1 MEVEAPQSLPPPPP
15 MASHTFDGGFDEVQL
30 RGLVAGGSLSFDD
43 WTSLISAVENA
54 YPDDIEKL
62 RLVYDSFLCE
72 FPLCHGYWRKYAD
85 HTMRLCSIEKV
96 VDVFEQAVLSA
107 TYSVDVWVEYCHFS
121 MLAFEDPDDV
131 RRLFR
136 RGLSFV
142 GKDYLCHSV
151 WDKYIEFELSQQQW
165 SYLTQIYVQTLRFST
180 KKLQHYYDSFKK
192 LVTIWKKEM
201 VSTSEP
207 DLEFNHESEIQSE
220 VQIFYKDEEIA
231 NVVGNLLGSSNGLD
245 RSRALHKYMKIGE
258 KLYKES
264 HQMDEK
270 IRGFES
276 CIRRSY
282 FHMKPLDDNQVENW
296 HKYLDFVEKQEDF
309 DWVVK
314 LYERCL
320 IPAANYPEFWMRYVH
335 FMETK
340 GGRELANSALD
351 RAVGIFLKRIPV
363 IHAYNARFKEKIGDV
378 SGARA
383 ALVHIRTELDT
394 DLVED
399 VIMKANMEKRW
410 GNLVTA
416 SKIYKEALEKAIS
429 NREFCSLP
437 TLYVHYSQHLYLTT
451 GSAHAAIDVLVD
463 AIKHMPHC
471 KLLYEELIRFAMSHE
486 GMELINVVETVIANA
501 LYSQSSES
509 QVLDSNDG
517 EDISNLY
524 LKYVDQCGSIY
535 DVMRAWNWHV
545 RKFPH
550 SLRTSVFSKVTT
562 CTTIKSFKIV
572 TEEKQRSC
580 VIEPDELLGD
590 NCCKIPLKHS
600 VQEEGSSVQGDG
612 DPSPEQVNPGERSN
626 CLPMPSHEVHYDSVA
641 LHQPD
646 SGASNDGESQRA
658 QNALQQSRDNSPDG
672 SDVDIVGDE
681 AAKEAESVQSDS
693 TCSKDNDQSGRDI
706 TNNESMPPLL
716 ETLSLHPQED
726 RTSGSISNFSRSGET
741 SDEPQVTNEILLVG
755 GSQETSLSNE
765 SLPGSGYRSYQDP
778 KRFSPL
784 GSQGCDGADTQR
796 QTNNVSYTGSHQD
809 HYSSGSLPNQH
820 EPTNRGQSWHH
831 DRVRR
836 DSRFGSRGH
845 LRKKSQYQHESSQSS
860 HGRGKMGGQ
869 LNQQGIVAKNP
880 FHAAT
885 QGNLMAPHA
894 WPMQNVQP
902 QSFAHGPLS
911 QLPVQSAIYPQ
922 AQMLQCPPQNT
933 EQYGQMQNTV
943 AYNQVWQYY
952 YYQQQQFMQQQQQPQ
967 QQQPQHQ
974 QLSQQP
980 YQQQQVFYNPQQQW
994 QQQLQLNQQ
1003 YQQLQVQQLLPHQQ
1017 SNDSQ
1022 PLQQQEQPLPLPLP
1036 LQQPFPQKPDTLDE
1050 QQAEHQNQESEMPW
1064 VQQQK
1069 IQQGAEVEEEK
1080 RDRVHEAVDS
1090 ASEN

>member
-1 MEVEAPQSLPPPPP
+1 
-15 MASHTFDGGFDEVQL
+15 
-30 RGLVAGGSLSFDD
+30 
-43 WTSLISAVENA
+43 
-54 YPDDIEKL
+54 
-62 RLVYDSFLCE
+62 
-72 FPLCHGYWRKYAD
+72 
-85 HTMRLCSIEKV
+85 MRLCSIEKV

-471 KLLYEELIRFAMSHE
+471 KLLYEELIRFAMSH
-486 GMELINVVETVIANA
+486 
-501 LYSQSSES
+501 
-509 QVLDSNDG
+509 
-517 EDISNLY
+517 
-524 LKYVDQCGSIY
+524 
-535 DVMRAWNWHV
+535 
-545 RKFPH
+545 
-550 SLRTSVFSKVTT
+550 
-562 CTTIKSFKIV
+562 
-572 TEEKQRSC
+572 
-580 VIEPDELLGD
+580 
-590 NCCKIPLKHS
+590 
-600 VQEEGSSVQGDG
+600 
-612 DPSPEQVNPGERSN
+612 
-626 CLPMPSHEVHYDSVA
+626 
-641 LHQPD
+641 
-646 SGASNDGESQRA
+646 
-658 QNALQQSRDNSPDG
+658 
-672 SDVDIVGDE
+672 
-681 AAKEAESVQSDS
+681 
-693 TCSKDNDQSGRDI
+693 
-706 TNNESMPPLL
+706 
-716 ETLSLHPQED
+716 
-726 RTSGSISNFSRSGET
+726 
-741 SDEPQVTNEILLVG
+741 
-755 GSQETSLSNE
+755 
-765 SLPGSGYRSYQDP
+765 
-778 KRFSPL
+778 
-784 GSQGCDGADTQR
+784 
-796 QTNNVSYTGSHQD
+796 
-809 HYSSGSLPNQH
+809 
-820 EPTNRGQSWHH
+820 
-831 DRVRR
+831 
-836 DSRFGSRGH
+836 
-845 LRKKSQYQHESSQSS
+845 
-860 HGRGKMGGQ
+860 
-869 LNQQGIVAKNP
+869 
-880 FHAAT
+880 
-885 QGNLMAPHA
+885 
-894 WPMQNVQP
+894 
-902 QSFAHGPLS
+902 
-911 QLPVQSAIYPQ
+911 
-922 AQMLQCPPQNT
+922 
-933 EQYGQMQNTV
+933 
-943 AYNQVWQYY
+943 
-952 YYQQQQFMQQQQQPQ
+952 
-967 QQQPQHQ
+967 
-974 QLSQQP
+974 
-980 YQQQQVFYNPQQQW
+980 
-994 QQQLQLNQQ
+994 
-1003 YQQLQVQQLLPHQQ
+1003 
-1017 SNDSQ
+1017 
-1022 PLQQQEQPLPLPLP
+1022 
-1036 LQQPFPQKPDTLDE
+1036 
-1050 QQAEHQNQESEMPW
+1050 
-1064 VQQQK
+1064 
-1069 IQQGAEVEEEK
+1069 
-1080 RDRVHEAVDS
+1080 
-1090 ASEN
+1090 

>member
-1 MEVEAPQSLPPPPP
+1 MEVEAPQASAPP
-15 MASHTFDGGFDEVQL
+15 MASHTFDDGFDEVQL
-30 RGLVAGGSLSFDD
+30 RSLVASTSLSFDD

-62 RLVYDSFLCE
+62 CLVYDSFLCE

-85 HTMRLCSIEKV
+85 HKMRLCSIEKV

-142 GKDYLCHSV
+142 GKDYLCHSL

-165 SYLTQIYVQTLRFST
+165 SSLAQIYVQTLRFPT

-192 LVTIWKKEM
+192 LVTIWKREI

-220 VQIFYKDEEIA
+220 VRIFYKDEEIA
-231 NVVGNLLGSSNGLD
+231 SVVENLLGSSNGLD
-245 RSRALHKYMKIGE
+245 RSRALHKYMKMGE

-320 IPAANYPEFWMRYVH
+320 IPAASYPEFWMRYVH

-340 GGRELANSALD
+340 GGRELANSAMD

-378 SGARA
+378 LGARA

-394 DLVED
+394 DFVED
-399 VIMKANMEKRW
+399 AIMKANMEKRW

-416 SKIYKEALEKAIS
+416 SKIYKEALDKAMSNEKF
-429 NREFCSLP
+429 RSLP
-437 TLYVHYSQHLYLTT
+437 TVYVHYSRHLYLTT
-451 GSAHAAIDVLVD
+451 GSAHAAINVLGE
-463 AIKHMPHC
+463 AIKRLPHC
-471 KLLYEELIRFAMSHE
+471 KLLYEELIRFAMSHD
-486 GMELINVVETVIANA
+486 GMEHINVIETVVANS
-501 LYSQSSES
+501 LYLQSSES
-509 QVLDSNDG
+509 QVLDSKDG

-545 RKFPH
+545 RKFPR
-550 SLRTSVFSKVTT
+550 SLRTSVFSNATT
-562 CTTIKSFKIV
+562 STTVKSFKIV
-572 TEEKQRSC
+572 TEEKRRSC
-580 VIEPDELLGD
+580 VIQPDKLLGD

-600 VQEEGSSVQGDG
+600 VQEDRSSMQGGG
-612 DPSPEQVNPGERSN
+612 DPLPEQVSPGERSN
-626 CLPMPSHEVHYDSVA
+626 SLPMPSHEAQYDSGA
-641 LHQPD
+641 THQSD
-646 SGASNDGESQRA
+646 SGASDDGESQRA
-658 QNALQQSRDNSPDG
+658 QNALQQSRDNSSEG
-672 SDVDIVGDE
+672 SDVDIVGNK
-681 AAKEAESVQSDS
+681 AGKEAESVQSDL
-693 TCSKDNDQSGRDI
+693 TCSKDNNRSGHDI
-706 TNNESMPPLL
+706 TNNKSMPLLL

-726 RTSGSISNFSRSGET
+726 RTSGSISNISHNGET
-741 SDEPQVTNEILLVG
+741 SDEPRVTNEILLVG
-755 GSQETSLSNE
+755 GSQETSPSNE
-765 SLPGSGYRSYQDP
+765 SLPGSGYRSCQDP
-778 KRFSPL
+778 KRVSPF
-784 GSQGCDGADTQR
+784 GSQGCDAADTR
-796 QTNNVSYTGSHQD
+796 QTSNASFIGSHQD
-809 HYSSGSLPNQH
+809 HYSSGSLANQH

-845 LRKKSQYQHESSQSS
+845 LRKKSQHQHESSQSS

-869 LNQQGIVAKNP
+869 LNQQGIGAKNP
-880 FHAAT
+880 FDAAT
-885 QGNLMAPHA
+885 QGNLMSSHA

-902 QSFAHGPLS
+902 QSLTHGPLP
-911 QLPVQSAIYPQ
+911 QLPVQSAIHPQ
-922 AQMLQCPPQNT
+922 PQMLQYPLQNT
-933 EQYGQMQNTV
+933 EQYGQMQNTIS
-943 AYNQVWQYY
+943 YNNQMWQYY

-967 QQQPQHQ
+967 QQQHQHQ

-980 YQQQQVFYNPQQQW
+980 YQQQQVFYHPQQQW

-1017 SNDSQ
+1017 SNDNQ
-1022 PLQQQEQPLPLPLP
+1022 PLQQQEQPLPSQQPLP
-1036 LQQPFPQKPDTLDE
+1036 QIPDTLDE
-1050 QQAEHQNQESEMPW
+1050 QQAEHQNQEVEMAW

-1069 IQQGAEVEEEK
+1069 IQQGAKVEEK
-1080 RDRVHEAVDS
+1080 RDGIHEAVNS
-1090 ASEN
+1090 ASVN

>member
-1 MEVEAPQSLPPPPP
+1 
-15 MASHTFDGGFDEVQL
+15 
-30 RGLVAGGSLSFDD
+30 
-43 WTSLISAVENA
+43 
-54 YPDDIEKL
+54 DDIEKL
-62 RLVYDSFLCE
+62 CLVYDSFLRE

-85 HTMRLCSIEKV
+85 HKMHLCSIEKV

-142 GKDYLCHSV
+142 GKDYLCHSL

-165 SYLTQIYVQTLRFST
+165 SSLAHIYVQTLRFPT

-192 LVTIWKKEM
+192 LVTICKKEI
-201 VSTSEP
+201 VSTSQP
-207 DLEFNHESEIQSE
+207 DLEFNHEKEIQGK
-220 VQIFYKDEEIA
+220 VQTFYKDEEIA
-231 NVVGNLLGSSNGLD
+231 SVVGNLLGSSNGLD

-258 KLYKES
+258 KFYKES
-264 HQMDEK
+264 RQMDEQ
-270 IRGFES
+270 ICGFES

-335 FMETK
+335 FVETK

-378 SGARA
+378 LGARA

-394 DLVED
+394 DFVED
-399 VIMKANMEKRW
+399 AIMKANMEKRW

-416 SKIYKEALEKAIS
+416 SNIYKEALDKAILT
-429 NREFCSLP
+429 EKYHSLP
-437 TLYVHYSQHLYLTT
+437 TLYLHYLQHLYLTT

-463 AIKHMPHC
+463 AIKHLPHC

-486 GMELINVVETVIANA
+486 GMEHINVVETVIANA
-501 LYSQSSES
+501 LYLQSSES
-509 QVLDSNDG
+509 QILDSKDG

-535 DVMRAWNWHV
+535 DVMRAWNWHA

-550 SLRTSVFSKVTT
+550 SLRASVISKPTTS
-562 CTTIKSFKIV
+562 TTIKSFKIV
-572 TEEKQRSC
+572 TEEKRRSC
-580 VIEPDELLGD
+580 AIEPNEPWED
-590 NCCKIPLKHS
+590 NSCKIPLKHS
-600 VQEEGSSVQGDG
+600 VQEEGSSVRGGG
-612 DPSPEQVNPGERSN
+612 DPTPEQVNPGERSN
-626 CLPMPSHEVHYDSVA
+626 SLPLPSHEVQNGSAAIHEQNSA
-641 LHQPD
+641 
-646 SGASNDGESQRA
+646 ASDDGESQRA
-658 QNALQQSRDNSPDG
+658 KNALQQSRDNSLDR

-681 AAKEAESVQSDS
+681 AAKEAESVQSDL
-693 TCSKDNDQSGRDI
+693 TCSKDNNQSGHDT
-706 TNNESMPPLL
+706 TNNESMPLLL

-726 RTSGSISNFSRSGET
+726 KTSGSINNFSHDGET
-741 SDEPQVTNEILLVG
+741 SDEPRVTDEILLVG
-755 GSQETSLSNE
+755 SSQETSLSNK
-765 SLPGSGYRSYQDP
+765 SLPGSGYKSYQDP
-778 KRFSPL
+778 KRFSPF
-784 GSQGCDGADTQR
+784 GSQGCDGADSQR
-796 QTNNVSYTGSHQD
+796 QTNNASYTGSHQD
-809 HYSSGSLPNQH
+809 HYSSGSLPNQP
-820 EPTNRGQSWHH
+820 EPANRGQSWHC
-831 DRVRR
+831 DRVHR

-845 LRKKSQYQHESSQSS
+845 LRKKSQHQQESSQST

-885 QGNLMAPHA
+885 QGNPMSSHA

-902 QSFAHGPLS
+902 QNFAHGPPS
-911 QLPVQSAIYPQ
+911 QLPVQSAMYPQ
-922 AQMLQCPPQNT
+922 AQMFQYPPQNT
-933 EQYGQMQNTV
+933 EQYGQMQNT
-943 AYNQVWQYY
+943 YNQMWQYY

-967 QQQPQHQ
+967 QQQSQHQ
-974 QLSQQP
+974 QLPQQP
-980 YQQQQVFYNPQQQW
+980 YQQQQVFYHPQQQW

-1017 SNDSQ
+1017 SNDNQ
-1022 PLQQQEQPLPLPLP
+1022 QLKQQEQPSP
-1036 LQQPFPQKPDTLDE
+1036 LQQPLPLKPDALNE
-1050 QQAEHQNQESEMPW
+1050 QQAEHQNQELCIREL
-1064 VQQQK
+1064 
-1069 IQQGAEVEEEK
+1069 
-1080 RDRVHEAVDS
+1080 DRGRRPLF
-1090 ASEN
+1090 